1 MDLTSID
8 SASQNDYILVSDS
21 MKRFQEV
28 DGMRP
33 QKAGE
38 SRSFYSKLLLSIV
51 LCTALTLTVS
61 SAILILFFNRIVLN
75 QAYQSDLNNLT
86 QTSREVLNMTE
97 SAQSLTFQ
105 IYRNINVTKL
115 LFYSDPNI
123 YDTIGAMGELSNY
136 LNSMPYIESIYV
148 YNPKSS
154 NVYIASNTG
163 QNGVLTK
170 NELTD
175 KEILNLINHYKE
187 YKPFTPIPRTYEVGD
202 SEGEKKS
209 VYTYLCYD
217 AIGPKGNVNS
227 AIIVNISADWI
238 NKDIGNPNANN
249 AGESYIIDNRGI
261 LLNGEELQPG
271 VSESILD
278 PVLTTEEAGFQIKK
292 VGGVKSFIS
301 YTVPDTLEWRYVRVT
316 PYRLITNNVNEILW
330 TTIWIAGGIIVAG
343 LFFSWFL
350 SRKLYVPFGH
360 MANRMNMLE
369 NEKRNNL
376 YTIRQ
381 QFLRSLVQGTEAINM
396 KSLRSKM
403 TDWNISVDFQ
413 KKYRLILIRI
423 DGFREFSELK
433 GADLRVYK
441 YAMMNIGS
449 ELAMQTYSVETVEL
463 EGDRI
468 LLIVG
473 ESSDVDFDNEGYLN
487 SLLVQIRQAV
497 LEHLKIGI
505 SLSYSTVQDQVL
517 QLHAAFNQT
526 NEASNHRFF
535 SGHGAIIRARDND
548 LMRVENYVFPVDK
561 EKKLVDFMMAGR
573 MEEAKN
579 VCRNI
584 MSETS
589 TYPLRVAQSAVTR
602 LTITINSVIHTFLK
616 NRLIE
621 LDSGK
626 DLSIPP
632 IEQFETIWELEMLF
646 ARIFDEIHDKLDG
659 KRSMKHEELIR
670 KINESVEK
678 NYADPNLSL
687 NGIAGEFDIS
697 PSYLGKVYKQV
708 TMHALLD
715 VINKVR
721 IEKSAEMLR
730 NTDKP
735 IAEIADKCGFTNPS
749 YYYRM
754 FKRHYGLTPTDY
766 RKKIEHKQENHG

>member
-1 MDLTSID
+1 
-8 SASQNDYILVSDS
+8 
-21 MKRFQEV
+21 
-28 DGMRP
+28 MRP
-33 QKAGE
+33 IKE
-38 SRSFYSKLLLSIV
+38 SVSRNFYSKLLLSIV

-61 SAILILFFNRIVLN
+61 STVLIVFFNRIVLN
-75 QAYQSDLNNLT
+75 QVYQSDLNNLT

-154 NVYIASNTG
+154 NVYIASNSG
-163 QNGVLTK
+163 QNGLLTK

-175 KEILNLINHYKE
+175 KAILSLINNYKQ
-187 YKPFTPIPRTYEVGD
+187 YKPFTPIPRTYKTGD
-202 SEGEKKS
+202 ANNAKKS

-217 AIGPKGNVNS
+217 AIGAKGSVNS

-238 NKDIGNPNANN
+238 NKDIGNRKTNN
-249 AGESYIIDNRGI
+249 AGQSFIIDNRGV
-261 LLNGEELQPG
+261 LLGGEEQELQPG
-271 VSESILD
+271 ISESILQ
-278 PVLTTEEAGFQIKK
+278 PVLETDDAGFRIAK

-301 YTVPDTLEWRYVRVT
+301 YTGPDSLEWRYIRVT
-316 PYRLITNNVNEILW
+316 PYQLITKNVSTILW

-343 LFFSWFL
+343 LFLSWFL

-369 NEKRNNL
+369 SEKRNNL

-381 QFLRSLVQGTEAINM
+381 QFLRSLVLGTEAINM

-403 TDWNISVDFQ
+403 AEWGVSIDFQ
-413 KKYRLILIRI
+413 KRYRLILLRI
-423 DGFREFSELK
+423 DGFREFSEEK
-433 GADLRVYK
+433 GSDLRVFK

-449 ELAMQTYSVETVEL
+449 EIAMQAYSVETVEL
-463 EGDRI
+463 EGDRV

-473 ESSDVDFDNEGYLN
+473 ESSDVEFDNDGYLN
-487 SLLVQIRQAV
+487 SLLLQIRQAV

-505 SLSYSTVQDQVL
+505 SLSYSPVQDQVL
-517 QLHAAFNQT
+517 QLHTAFKQT
-526 NEASNHRFF
+526 NEASDHRFF
-535 SGHGAIIRARDND
+535 AGHGAIIRAKDFE
-548 LMRVENYVFPVDK
+548 LVRVENYVFPVDK

-573 MEEAKN
+573 MEEAN
-579 VCRNI
+579 AVCRNI

-589 TYPLRVAQSAVTR
+589 AFPLRVAQSTVSR
-602 LTITINSVIHTFLK
+602 LTITINSVIHAFLK

-621 LDSGK
+621 SDAGK
-626 DLSIPP
+626 DLTIPP
-632 IEQFETIWELEMLF
+632 IEHFETIWELEKLF
-646 ARIFDEIHDKLDG
+646 DKMFDEIHEKLDS
-659 KRSMKHEELIR
+659 KRSMKYEDLIR
-670 KINESVEK
+670 RINDIIEK

-687 NGIAGEFDIS
+687 NGIAGEMDIS
-697 PSYLGKVYKQV
+697 PSYLGRVYKQV

-715 VINKVR
+715 VINRVR
-721 IEKSAEMLR
+721 IEKSAEMLQS
-730 NTDKP
+730 TDKP
-735 IAEIADKCGFTNPS
+735 IAEIADKTGFTNPS

-754 FKRHYGLTPTDY
+754 FKRHFGLTPTDY
-766 RKKIEHKQENHG
+766 RKSIGDKK